1 MRQVFLPE
9 NLDQLWDMLDHHPDA
24 AIYAGGTDLLVQIRA
39 GTAKPGV
46 LICLERLE
54 ELKRIEISDDT
65 IYIGAATPHTRI
77 IESPIIRGDLAVLR
91 EALSRLG
98 SPPIRN
104 AGTIGGN
111 IVNASPAADSLPP
124 LYLLDALLE
133 LASRNQTRIVPIK
146 EFITGPGATD
156 LRPGE
161 ILSRILV
168 KKPSGYDIHHFEK
181 VGRRKSQACSI
192 ASFAAMLKLSNS
204 GIIERAAFAWGS
216 VGPVIVTSDEIN
228 RAVVGKRLERQTL
241 ALISEQVKS
250 IVDPISDVRAGA
262 EYRRA
267 VAAALL
273 VRLAVY
279 GTGK

>member
-9 NLDQLWDMLDHHPDA
+9 NLDQLRDILDHHPDA
-24 AIYAGGTDLLVQIRA
+24 AVYAGGTDLLVKIRSGA
-39 GTAKPGV
+39 VNPGV

-54 ELKRIEISDDT
+54 DLKQIENSGDT
-65 IYIGAATPHTRI
+65 ITIGAAVTHSRI
-77 IESPIIRGDLAVLR
+77 IESPIIRDNLAVLR
-91 EALSRLG
+91 EALNALG

-124 LYLLDALLE
+124 LYLLDAKLE
-133 LASRNQTRIVPIK
+133 ITARNQTRIVPIK
-146 EFITGPGATD
+146 EFITGPGATG

-192 ASFAAMLKLSNS
+192 ASFAAMLKLSDS
-204 GIIERAAFAWGS
+204 GIVERAAFAWGS

-241 ALISEQVKS
+241 ALISERVKS

-279 GTGK
+279 GTEK